1 MKEQKKP
8 MSVISG
14 IGGQVAIGYQPKQKH
29 TSTVTMATRSQN
41 NTWEHYDQNQYSVDK
56 TDDNVQTVIPSEYDS
71 VRTVMKQ
78 GISHFT
84 SYNHKQETC
93 GYRKKSTV
101 SLHNSNVL
109 QDPMLWHEE
118 PQSEHFQTCVDY
130 SVSSRSHPAYRM
142 ADSRSHPVY
151 SPADSRSH
159 PAYSLADSRSHPA
172 YSPAD
177 SRSHPAYS
185 QADSRSHPAYSP
197 ADSRSHPAYS
207 LADSRSHPA
216 YSPADSW
223 SHPAYS
229 LVDSR
234 SHPAYCPADSRSHP
248 GTYSPS
254 SIYSN
259 IKHSGFTDQS
269 FPTASVHNQGSENQ
283 INSRAGHTK
292 GYKRKRTA
300 DNSYEE
306 RGCDSNNIAALALEK
321 LIYNRIAVST
331 SLLEKN
337 ASHK

>member
-78 GISHFT
+78 RMSHFT
-84 SYNHKQETC
+84 SHNHKQETC

-118 PQSEHFQTCVDY
+118 PQSEHFQTCVSSNSSAD
-130 SVSSRSHPAYRM
+130 SRSHPAYSM

-159 PAYSLADSRSHPA
+159 PAYSM
-172 YSPAD
+172 
-177 SRSHPAYS
+177 
-185 QADSRSHPAYSP
+185 ADSRSHPAYSP

-216 YSPADSW
+216 YSPAD
-223 SHPAYS
+223 
-229 LVDSR
+229 L
-234 SHPAYCPADSRSHP
+234 RSHP

-254 SIYSN
+254 GIYSN